1 MLLAAEDAPNG
12 HTMLGNQPPAEP
24 DSAFRSMYAEHRP
37 ALLRLA
43 TTLTAGDRG
52 RAEDLVQETMLRA
65 WTHRND
71 LDIHRSPR
79 AWLATTTRHLAID
92 AHRAR
97 RARPHEVELDHR
109 LPLITSQRADASIDE
124 TGVRAAVGALPWH
137 QRRVLTEMYYRDR
150 SAAETARILQ
160 IPVGTVKSRIF
171 YGLRA
176 LRRTLAAQDAV
187 ASAHPRKSNPLG
199 SCASARSS
207 WR

>member
-1 MLLAAEDAPNG
+1 MLPAAEDAPKG
-12 HTMLGNQPPAEP
+12 HTTLGNQPRAEP

-97 RARPHEVELDHR
+97 
-109 LPLITSQRADASIDE
+109 
-124 TGVRAAVGALPWH
+124 
-137 QRRVLTEMYYRDR
+137 
-150 SAAETARILQ
+150 
-160 IPVGTVKSRIF
+160 IPAGTVKSRIF

-187 ASAHPRKSNPLG
+187 ASAKG
-199 SCASARSS
+199 IVTG
-207 WR
+207 

>member
-1 MLLAAEDAPNG
+1 MLPAAEDAPKG
-12 HTMLGNQPPAEP
+12 HTTLGNQPVAEP

-43 TTLTAGDRG
+43 SRLTAGDRS

-124 TGVRAAVGALPWH
+124 TGVRAAVAALPWH

-150 SAAETARILQ
+150 SAAETANTAD
-160 IPVGTVKSRIF
+160 PSRHGEITHLLRVAGPAPHPGRPGCC
-171 YGLRA
+171 GLGQGHV
-176 LRRTLAAQDAV
+176 T
-187 ASAHPRKSNPLG
+187 G
-199 SCASARSS
+199 
-207 WR
+207 

>member
-1 MLLAAEDAPNG
+1 MLPAAEDAPNG
-12 HTMLGNQPPAEP
+12 HTTLGSQPPAEP
-24 DSAFRSMYAEHRP
+24 DGAFRSMYAEHRP

-109 LPLITSQRADASIDE
+109 LPPITSPRADASIDE
-124 TGVRAAVGALPWH
+124 TGVRAAIAALPWH
-137 QRRVLTEMYYRDR
+137 QRTVLTEVYYRDR
-150 SAAETARILQ
+150 SVTETARILH
-160 IPVGTVKSRIF
+160 IPAGTVKSRIF

-176 LRRTLAAQDAV
+176 LRRTLATQDAV
-187 ASAHPRKSNPLG
+187 ASAKG
-199 SCASARSS
+199 IVTG
-207 WR
+207 

>member
-1 MLLAAEDAPNG
+1 MPPAAEDAPKG
-12 HTMLGNQPPAEP
+12 HTTLGNQPLAEA

-65 WTHRND
+65 WTHGND

-124 TGVRAAVGALPWH
+124 TGVCAAIAALPWH
-137 QRRVLTEMYYRDR
+137 QRRVLTEVYYRDR
-150 SAAETARILQ
+150 SVAETARILQ
-160 IPVGTVKSRIF
+160 IPAGTVKSRIF

-187 ASAHPRKSNPLG
+187 ASAKG
-199 SCASARSS
+199 IVTG
-207 WR
+207 